1 MLSRCSAP
9 ELWRLRKDAWN
20 RKQAETPVWVP
31 RSCRLCG
38 RPFAGPV
45 LTHARFLQAAAVALS
60 SLIHAL
66 DELNM
71 VAIVRYAYDKRAN
84 PQVGV
89 AFPYIKDAYEVN
101 LQAFF
106 VLPCPLFTF
115 SFLKILFLKY
125 WGSIPSNPESHRLF
139 FISPLSLD
147 SKDCFG
153 ILLKYIF

>member
-1 MLSRCSAP
+1 MCFF
-9 ELWRLRKDAWN
+9 
-20 RKQAETPVWVP
+20 QV
-31 RSCRLCG
+31 
-38 RPFAGPV
+38 
-45 LTHARFLQAAAVALS
+45 AAVALS

-115 SFLKILFLKY
+115 LFLETPFL
-125 WGSIPSNPESHRLF
+125 SIGDPSLPTQGLTPARLL
-139 FISPLSLD
+139 ISPLSLC
-147 SKDCFG
+147 SKHCFR
-153 ILLKYIF
+153 ISLKYIF

>member
-1 MLSRCSAP
+1 M
-9 ELWRLRKDAWN
+9 
-20 RKQAETPVWVP
+20 
-31 RSCRLCG
+31 
-38 RPFAGPV
+38 
-45 LTHARFLQAAAVALS
+45 AAVTLS

-101 LQAFF
+101 LQAFV

-115 SFLKILFLKY
+115 LFLEIPFLKY
-125 WGSIPSNPESHRLF
+125 WGSIPSNPEPHTCKATLHFPSVPLF
-139 FISPLSLD
+139 
-147 SKDCFG
+147 
-153 ILLKYIF
+153 